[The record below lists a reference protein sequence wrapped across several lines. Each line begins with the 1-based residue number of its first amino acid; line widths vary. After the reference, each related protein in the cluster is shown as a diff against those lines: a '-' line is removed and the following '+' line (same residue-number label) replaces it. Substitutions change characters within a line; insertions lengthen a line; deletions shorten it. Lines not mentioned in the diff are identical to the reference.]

1 MTLDEYIESEA
12 QRLFAALGAR
22 HGRDIDFYRLM
33 AQRCIA
39 PTPEQMQDVMDAVR
53 RVEEFL
59 GREPVHICYD
69 SDERQA
75 ALSAPGGQSRRVSTH
90 PPNCFSIMA
99 ASSSAWLSSSLRAGT
114 SVKLSPPRAKNLS
127 R

>member
-1 MTLDEYIESEA
+1 MTLEKFIESEA

-22 HGRDIDFYRLM
+22 HGHDIDFYRLL

-39 PTPEQMQDVMDAVR
+39 PTHEQLQAAMDAVR

-69 SDERQA
+69 GMDGMEH
-75 ALSAPGGQSRRVSTH
+75 LSLPRCKKSKRRARRQSRAKV
-90 PPNCFSIMA
+90 A
-99 ASSSAWLSSSLRAGT
+99 APLTGG
-114 SVKLSPPRAKNLS
+114 KPH
-127 R
+127 

>member
-69 SDERQA
+69 GIEGLEHVSVPRCKE
-75 ALSAPGGQSRRVSTH
+75 SRRRARRSSRV
-90 PPNCFSIMA
+90 NA
-99 ASSSAWLSSSLRAGT
+99 APARMSA
-114 SVKLSPPRAKNLS
+114 KPH
-127 R
+127 

>member
-1 MTLDEYIESEA
+1 MTLEQFIESEA

-22 HGRDIDFYRLM
+22 HGRDIVFYRLL

-39 PTPEQMQDVMDAVR
+39 PTPEQLKDAMDAVR

-69 SDERQA
+69 GMDGLEH
-75 ALSAPGGQSRRVSTH
+75 LSLPRCKKSKRRARRQSR
-90 PPNCFSIMA
+90 
-99 ASSSAWLSSSLRAGT
+99 
-114 SVKLSPPRAKNLS
+114 AKVTAPLTGDKPH
-127 R
+127 